1 MCTLSTK
8 IFCQIV
14 YEKRRTYNYGGYD
27 AGDFLLEGQSN
38 TVSGVAFKIQ
48 LKA

>member
-1 MCTLSTK
+1 MHTFDKNLLSNRIRK
-8 IFCQIV
+8 
-14 YEKRRTYNYGGYD
+14 EERYD